1 MAADM
6 NTIRTVSM
14 VSLIAVAA
22 CSKRDP
28 IGINLA
34 SAASNTAVTPS
45 TATPEP
51 TVPAIAADLDACD
64 KDDKPFKPE
73 LATVAFTWSETPSLS
88 DAPADGAYMQI
99 GSGPVM
105 KADEVEIWVDK
116 KRASFDLRVRTKGP
130 GLGPSITVKSLPRTG
145 LVSEDKFGSNSGYF
159 QVPKKG
165 AMANCFKQTTS
176 YNGQNAR
183 IVKITKYDEAKKTA
197 DGSFVTTWKEGFDEK
212 RTFWAA
218 GTFKNAHVV
227 VFGS

>member
-1 MAADM
+1 M
-6 NTIRTVSM
+6 NTIRIL
-14 VSLIAVAA
+14 SLISLCGLAA
-22 CSKRDP
+22 CSKKDP
-28 IGINLA
+28 IAINLA
-34 SAASNTAVTPS
+34 EAASNTTTQATVAAPPATAPAV
-45 TATPEP
+45 
-51 TVPAIAADLDACD
+51 ADGLDPCD

-73 LATVAFTWSETPSLS
+73 IANIGFKWSETPSLS
-88 DAPADGAYMQI
+88 DAPSDGVYMQI

-105 KADEVEIWVDK
+105 KAEETEIWVDK
-116 KRASFDLRVRTKGP
+116 KRSSFDLRVKTGGP
-130 GLGPSITVKSLPRTG
+130 GLGPSISVKSLPHSG
-145 LVSEDKFGSNSGYF
+145 LLSEDKFGSNSGYF

-165 AMANCFKQTTS
+165 AMADCFKQTTS

-227 VFGS
+227 VFGN